1 MTDIAIRVENPC
13 PERSRRM
20 SKQYPSAGSGQAASA
35 ALHFDRLS
43 TSDWAQ
49 DRPAGTL
56 QDDPRIADRGGGGT
70 LSPSILR
77 RPWSVVRRLQR
88 DDLGAEGRFLRGLP

>member
-1 MTDIAIRVENPC
+1 VTDLAIRVENPC

-49 DRPAGTL
+49 DRPAGAL
-56 QDDPRIADRGGGGT
+56 QDDPRIADRGSGGT
-70 LSPSILR
+70 LPPPILR
-77 RPWSVVRRLQR
+77 RPRPVVHRLQR
-88 DDLGAEGRFLRGLP
+88 DDLGAERRLLRGLP